1 MNGNATRST
10 PRVRLPWA
18 RIAAAAALL
27 TAATPPAWFPG
38 AEFLVVLGLAAWFA
52 IAVSS
57 SRPWA
62 ACYWIGALHVG
73 AFSWSLRHVAWF
85 GWFAVAAL
93 GGLYYAAA
101 GVAAHR
107 ANNARRA
114 LWAPLVFAISVAGSC
129 WLRAEMPGIAYPHG
143 QFAHAL
149 WEWPALLGAV
159 RIGGEPLQ
167 NALLAAMGAVLA
179 QWWSS
184 WRTATTPI
192 GSAWRRVLVVWLVAM
207 GVRVAFGPPPRSEVG
222 PTVSVA
228 AIETGLHPFDAFADV
243 RDRQTYEAR
252 WSEILEQRLLE
263 PTRRI
268 AGRDVPNPPDLVLWP
283 ESSVPFSV
291 RAYGNTKPQL
301 AELRGAWSLA
311 PSTHVLL
318 GADVER
324 EGGRHTPAAVLLDA
338 DGRYV
343 GHHEKQRL
351 VPAGETLPVGWLPE
365 SWANAIREFAQTGVG
380 IPDLEP
386 GRALPPLRCAK
397 GRGEA
402 DGAPFAGLICYDNA
416 FHQPVADAVAKGARL
431 ICVLSNEAW
440 YRGGGELEQLCAIT
454 VLRAIACDCP
464 IVRCTTDGTSMAV
477 DRDGRAIASLP
488 RATAPQEKARVL
500 RLDVPLADGQLPY
513 AARWHP
519 AIGWACSIGLIVALA
534 FAGLAPFARRQG
546 CKTTVDPHG
555 SGS

>member
-1 MNGNATRST
+1 
-10 PRVRLPWA
+10 
-18 RIAAAAALL
+18 LL
-27 TAATPPAWFPG
+27 VAATPPAWFPG

-52 IAVSS
+52 IATSS
-57 SRPWA
+57 PRPWA
-62 ACYWIGALHVG
+62 SCYWIGALHVG

-93 GGLYYAAA
+93 GGLYYAAV
-101 GVAAHR
+101 GVATHR
-107 ANNARRA
+107 AQKSKRA
-114 LWAPLVFAISVAGSC
+114 LWAPSVFAIAVAGSC

-149 WEWPALLGAV
+149 WEWPSLLGAV

-167 NALLAAMGAVLA
+167 NALLAGLAAALA
-179 QWWSS
+179 QCASC
-184 WRTATTPI
+184 WRIAQPTQ
-192 GSAWRRVLVVWLVAM
+192 
-207 GVRVAFGPPPRSEVG
+207 RVARTQLAIASGLCAFFAWIGGAPSRPEPA
-222 PTVSVA
+222 PTVAIA

-243 RDRQTYEAR
+243 RDRRSYESR

-268 AGRDVPNPPDLVLWP
+268 AGRDAENPPDLVLWP

-291 RAYGNTKPQL
+291 RAFGAGKPQL
-301 AELRGAWSLA
+301 AELRGAFSLA
-311 PSTHVLL
+311 PNTQVLL
-318 GADVER
+318 GADAER

-338 DGRYV
+338 DGRYL

-365 SWANAIREFAQTGVG
+365 SWASAIRELAQTAVG

-386 GRALPPLRCAK
+386 GRALPPLRLASTRE
-397 GRGEA
+397 GVQ
-402 DGAPFAGLICYDNA
+402 GAPFAGLICYDNA
-416 FHQPVADAVAKGARL
+416 FHQPVADAVAAGAQFV
-431 ICVLSNEAW
+431 CVLSNEAW

-477 DRDGRAIASLP
+477 DRDGRAIAELP
-488 RATAPQEKARVL
+488 RATAPQAGARVL
-500 RLDVPLADGQLPY
+500 RVELPLASGQLPR
-513 AARWHP
+513 AARFHP
-519 AIGWACSIGLIVALA
+519 AIGWACTLVLVIALA
-534 FAGLAPFARRQG
+534 LGCIVPTAPWRGSQ
-546 CKTTVDPHG
+546 TTADPGG

>member
-10 PRVRLPWA
+10 KRARLPWA

-52 IAVSS
+52 IATSS
-57 SRPWA
+57 RRPWA
-62 ACYWIGALHVG
+62 SCYWIGALHVG

-85 GWFAVAAL
+85 GWFAVAVL

-101 GVAAHR
+101 GVATHR
-107 ANNARRA
+107 AQKSRRA
-114 LWAPLVFAISVAGSC
+114 LWAPLVFAIAVAGSC

-149 WEWPALLGAV
+149 WEWPSLLSAV

-167 NALLAAMGAVLA
+167 NVLLAGLAAALA
-179 QWWSS
+179 QCASS
-184 WRTATTPI
+184 WRIAQPTQRVARMQLAI
-192 GSAWRRVLVVWLVAM
+192 AGCLCVLVAWIGRAPSRTEPSSTVAI
-207 GVRVAFGPPPRSEVG
+207 
-222 PTVSVA
+222 A

-243 RDRQTYEAR
+243 RDRRSYESR
-252 WSEILEQRLLE
+252 WSEILEQRLLA

-268 AGRDVPNPPDLVLWP
+268 AGRDAPNPPDLVLWP

-291 RAYGNTKPQL
+291 RAFGNGKPQL
-301 AELRGAWSLA
+301 AELRGAFSLA
-311 PSTHVLL
+311 PNTQVLL
-318 GADVER
+318 GADAER
-324 EGGRHTPAAVLLDA
+324 DGGRHTPAAVLLDA
-338 DGRYV
+338 EGRYL

-386 GRALPPLRCAK
+386 GRALPPLRLAPDRD
-397 GRGEA
+397 G
-402 DGAPFAGLICYDNA
+402 DPGAPFAGLICYDNA
-416 FHQPVADAVAKGARL
+416 FHQPVADAVVAGAQFV
-431 ICVLSNEAW
+431 CVLSNEAW

-477 DRDGRAIASLP
+477 DRDGRAIAALP
-488 RATAPQEKARVL
+488 RATAPQAEARVL
-500 RLDVPLADGQLPY
+500 RVDVPLAGGQLPT
-513 AARWHP
+513 AATWHP
-519 AIGWACSIGLIVALA
+519 VIGWACSIGLVVAMA
-534 FAGLAPFARRQG
+534 FAGLAPVLRRQG
-546 CKTTVDPHG
+546 SKTTVDPHG